1 MAKTFITL
9 SHLDDFRAAEFV
21 NPGTRLKLRKEPN
34 LFDDES
40 ITVYSD
46 KGTRYG
52 YVANS
57 CGTVARGT
65 HSAGY
70 ISRDFDEE
78 ASCIVRFR
86 LNDLAIAEL
95 ILKEEAHEEKET
107 EGER

>member
-1 MAKTFITL
+1 MEKTFITL
-9 SHLDDFRAAEFV
+9 THLDDFRAAEFV

-34 LFDDES
+34 LYDDES

-57 CGTVARGT
+57 CARVAKGT

-70 ISRDFDEE
+70 IARDFEEE
-78 ASCIVRFR
+78 ASCMVRFR
-86 LNDLAIAEL
+86 LDDLAIAEL
-95 ILKEEAHEEKET
+95 ILNEEEGVTDES